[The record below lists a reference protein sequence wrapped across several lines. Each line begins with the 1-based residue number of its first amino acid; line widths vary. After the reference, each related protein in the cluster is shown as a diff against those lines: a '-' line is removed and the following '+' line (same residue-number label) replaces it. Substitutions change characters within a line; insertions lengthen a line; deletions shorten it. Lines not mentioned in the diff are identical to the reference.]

1 MTPELLA
8 ALNEVRAAKR
18 RACLVRFLATGE
30 QVLTVDGA
38 AVGDAA
44 LSPEVLAAV
53 EGALRRDASGTVDLN
68 ALSDRARTNYL
79 FARALVGREFTCPA
93 VQPTLH

>member
-1 MTPELLA
+1 M
-8 ALNEVRAAKR
+8 
-18 RACLVRFLATGE
+18 
-30 QVLTVDGA
+30 
-38 AVGDAA
+38 
-44 LSPEVLAAV
+44 
-53 EGALRRDASGTVDLN
+53 GALRNDATADFELRFESLFTSGRAMSFPCDASGTVDLN